1 MIHPNAWPN
10 PRPSA
15 ALGAATLLVALL
27 GGAFASTPAAA
38 QDAWQGEVR
47 SLIAAKRHAVLSS
60 EIPGRIARMSVDA
73 GQSFKAGEL
82 LVAFDCASYQAELD
96 GARAQ
101 LNAAEVTARVNRRLN
116 SLRSIGEAE
125 VQLAE
130 AKAQVA
136 RADLRKAEV
145 QTRRCDIKAPFDGRV
160 VERRIQE
167 HESVAAGTPLLE
179 ILSDRDLE
187 VELIVPSSWMVWLKP
202 GQRFDLRVDETGA
215 TLPGEVVLPGAKVDP
230 ASQSVKVT
238 AKLTGETAHAGLIAG
253 MSGTAIFPEPVLSAL
268 PAGTQGGNQGVSKS
282 GAAKPGTAKP

>member
-1 MIHPNAWPN
+1 MIRPGGWPGACLDV
-10 PRPSA
+10 RSGIAAGA
-15 ALGAATLLVALL
+15 ALLIALL
-27 GGAFASTPAAA
+27 GGGLASTPAVA
-38 QDAWQGEVR
+38 QDASQGQVR
-47 SLIAAKRHAVLSS
+47 ALIEARRHAVLSS

-82 LVAFDCASYQAELD
+82 LVGFDCSSYQAELD

-136 RADLRKAEV
+136 RADVRKAEE
-145 QTRRCDIKAPFDGRV
+145 QARRCDIKAPFDGRV

-167 HESVAAGTPLLE
+167 HESVAAGAPLLE
-179 ILSDRDLE
+179 ILSDRDLK
-187 VELIVPSSWMVWLKP
+187 VELIVPSSWLVWLKP

-238 AKLTGETAHAGLIAG
+238 AKLTSEGVPSGMIAG
-253 MSGTAIFPEPVLSAL
+253 MSGTAIFPEPAVSSL
-268 PAGTQGGNQGVSKS
+268 PAGNQGGTP
-282 GAAKPGTAKP
+282 KPGTAKP

>member
-1 MIHPNAWPN
+1 MIRHGA
-10 PRPSA
+10 RP
-15 ALGAATLLVALL
+15 GAAGAAFLLIALL
-27 GGAFASTPAAA
+27 GGGFASTPAAA
-38 QDAWQGEVR
+38 QDAAQGQVR
-47 SLIAAKRHAVLSS
+47 ALVEARRHAVLSS
-60 EIPGRIARMSVDA
+60 EIPGRIARMGVDA
-73 GQSFKAGEL
+73 GQSFKAGDL

-136 RADLRKAEV
+136 RADVRKAEV
-145 QTRRCDIKAPFDGRV
+145 QARRCDIKAPFDGRV

-167 HESVAAGTPLLE
+167 HESVAAGAPLLE
-179 ILSDRDLE
+179 ILSDRDLK
-187 VELIVPSSWMVWLKP
+187 VELIVPSSWLVWLKP

-238 AKLTGETAHAGLIAG
+238 AKLTGEGVPAGMIAG
-253 MSGTAIFPEPVLSAL
+253 MSGTAIFPEPVVSSLQ
-268 PAGTQGGNQGVSKS
+268 GTPQGTPKS
-282 GAAKPGTAKP
+282 GTARP

>member
-1 MIHPNAWPN
+1 MI
-10 PRPSA
+10 RP
-15 ALGAATLLVALL
+15 GAAAKAAAQAFAQAFALVAVLL
-27 GGAFASTPAAA
+27 GGGLASAPALA
-38 QDAWQGEVR
+38 QDASQGQVR
-47 SLIAAKRHAVLSS
+47 ALIEARRHAVLSS

-96 GARAQ
+96 AALAQ
-101 LNAAEVTARVNRRLN
+101 LNAADVTARVNRRLN

-136 RADLRKAEV
+136 RADVRKAEV
-145 QTRRCDIKAPFDGRV
+145 QARRCEIKAPFDGRA

-167 HESVAAGTPLLE
+167 HESVAAGAPLLE
-179 ILSDRDLE
+179 ILSDRDLK
-187 VELIVPSSWMVWLKP
+187 VELIVPSSWLVWLKP
-202 GQRFDLRVDETGA
+202 GQRFDLRVDETGV

-238 AKLTGETAHAGLIAG
+238 AKLTGDAPSQGLVAG
-253 MSGTAIFPEPVLSAL
+253 MSGTAIFPEPALSAL
-268 PAGTQGGNQGVSKS
+268 PAGNQGTPQ
-282 GAAKPGTAKP
+282 GTAQGTPKPGTAKP

>member
-1 MIHPNAWPN
+1 MIRSGA
-10 PRPSA
+10 RPGVAAGA
-15 ALGAATLLVALL
+15 ALLIALL
-27 GGAFASTPAAA
+27 GGGLASTPAAA
-38 QDAWQGEVR
+38 QDASQGQVR
-47 SLIAAKRHAVLSS
+47 ALIEARRHAVLSS

-73 GQSFKAGEL
+73 GQSFKAGDL
-82 LVAFDCASYQAELD
+82 LVAFDCSSYQAELD

-136 RADLRKAEV
+136 RADVRKAEV
-145 QTRRCDIKAPFDGRV
+145 QARRCDIKAPFDGRV

-167 HESVAAGTPLLE
+167 HESVAAGAPLLE
-179 ILSDRDLE
+179 ILSDRDLK
-187 VELIVPSSWMVWLKP
+187 VELIVPSSWLVWLKP

-238 AKLTGETAHAGLIAG
+238 AKLTGDGPHAGMIAG
-253 MSGTAIFPEPVLSAL
+253 MSGTAIFPEPTVSSL
-268 PAGTQGGNQGVSKS
+268 PAGNQVGNQAGNQEGNARP
-282 GAAKPGTAKP
+282 GAAKP